1 MAPEA
6 VLNGLRPIGM
16 ACEGDMFRATAG
28 VNTHK
33 GSIFFFRAT
42 VCGNWPFASAQPAGN
57 ANNRLFYGGK
67 FLPWLTDRELR
78 TNNSQLTAGQRL
90 YQQLGLTGRTR

>member
-28 VNTHK
+28 VNTHEVH
-33 GSIFFFRAT
+33 FFFLGLCVIFIGLLQLNQPVTPTT
-42 VCGNWPFASAQPAGN
+42 VCSVN
-57 ANNRLFYGGK
+57 GGK
-67 FLPWLTDRELR
+67 FLPWPDRSR
-78 TNNSQLTAGQRL
+78 NCVPIIHD
-90 YQQLGLTGRTR
+90 